1 LKKDDFFTLH
11 TAQLTYN
18 VPFNSAQ
25 KAAMK
30 AAQVYLRGTNLF
42 TISENRERRDLNPD
56 TQPQM
61 RYYSIGIV
69 ATF

>member
-1 LKKDDFFTLH
+1 
-11 TAQLTYN
+11 
-18 VPFNSAQ
+18 
-25 KAAMK
+25 MK

-42 TISENRERRDLNPD
+42 TISENKDRRELNPD

-69 ATF
+69 ASF